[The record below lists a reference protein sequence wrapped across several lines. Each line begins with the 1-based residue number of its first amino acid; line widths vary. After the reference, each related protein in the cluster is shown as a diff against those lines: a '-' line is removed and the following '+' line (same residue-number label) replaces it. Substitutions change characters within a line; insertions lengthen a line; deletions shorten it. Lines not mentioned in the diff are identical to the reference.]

1 MRRFVNGL
9 SGASPD
15 FIRREPDHE
24 GNAPSDL
31 FATAWFYRSA
41 RLASRIAGVLGNLSD
56 LEEFEAL
63 ASRVRGAFTR
73 RFVTADGRIV
83 GDSIE
88 AYSLALG
95 FGLLE
100 PPVEKLAARVLF
112 ELCEGALIPRNAS
125 RGSLLEVPLLLDA
138 LTRLGRLDLAYRV
151 SLAGPCAEPDAG
163 LSEWLYTTLAG
174 FQLSRDLSE
183 RSIAVQANSSTLR
196 SASGGMATIGSSE
209 ANLVSTSSPSRTCCN
224 SSDRLSTTPA
234 TLDIPGAGWRSAP
247 SPTTN

>member
-1 MRRFVNGL
+1 MVC
-9 SGASPD
+9 SSP
-15 FIRREPDHE
+15 I
-24 GNAPSDL
+24 
-31 FATAWFYRSA
+31 SA
-41 RLASRIAGVLGNLSD
+41 RLASRIAGVLGSLSD

-112 ELCEGALIPRNAS
+112 ELCEGALVPRNAS

-163 LSEWLYTTLAG
+163 LSDWLYTTLAG

-183 RSIAVQANSSTLR
+183 RSIAFRRLVIRPRPPLGFGYGDESGEPPLR
-196 SASGGMATIGSSE
+196 EVE
-209 ANLVSTSSPSRTCCN
+209 AALVSLP
-224 SSDRLSTTPA
+224 LLPA
-234 TLDIPGAGWRSAP
+234 REHV
-247 SPTTN
+247 